1 MSNIKLKKFARIYAR
16 ISSDRQHETSIEA
29 QIEAIKKYCE
39 ENDIE
44 VIGIY
49 IDRAISGTST
59 EKRSEFKRMMKDCNE
74 SGGDYVIVHKF
85 DRLGR
90 SLRDMIDTFDHLQDL
105 GIEVISVTQ
114 PLMAGNMGKLIR
126 GMQWLLDEFY
136 SDNLGDEVMKGHRI
150 KAQKC
155 QHG

>member
-85 DRLGR
+85 DRL
-90 SLRDMIDTFDHLQDL
+90 
-105 GIEVISVTQ
+105 
-114 PLMAGNMGKLIR
+114 
-126 GMQWLLDEFY
+126 
-136 SDNLGDEVMKGHRI
+136 
-150 KAQKC
+150 
-155 QHG
+155 